1 MRATDFT
8 AQLLG
13 HGVRVIESEVFAVGR
28 GEIPHAVR
36 INVSAARSRE
46 QLATGLRII
55 VDSLQRNARPLSAS
69 FPA

>member
-1 MRATDFT
+1 
-8 AQLLG
+8 
-13 HGVRVIESEVFAVGR
+13 
-28 GEIPHAVR
+28 VR